1 MVEEKGIRL
10 SEALNQYLA
19 ILKSGGQKGDGHQEL
34 ARFVRWCGRD
44 RSPSELSP
52 PEIGEYAESAGV
64 WGGDSAQK
72 LKPVKSF
79 LAYLGK
85 AGMTRTGLATHLKPT
100 RAKKGPQQ
108 VYSRANMEHAEL
120 SQEGFTN
127 LQTRL
132 EVLKEE
138 RMKVVGDIQRA
149 MADKDFRE
157 NAPLDAAK
165 ERQGLIE
172 SSIRELEN
180 ILANAV
186 VSSPDADDNG
196 KRIKLGKKVTIQ
208 EVGNSKEISYILVD
222 PREAD
227 PNSGKLSSASPVGR
241 GLMDKLVGDEV
252 HVATPRG
259 ATRYVVLKIE
269 A

>member
-1 MVEEKGIRL
+1 MAEENGIRL

-19 ILKSGGQKGDGHQEL
+19 SLKSHGHKSDGHQEL
-34 ARFVRWCGRD
+34 TRFVRWFGRD
-44 RSPSELSP
+44 RSPSELNP
-52 PEIGEYAESAGV
+52 PEIGEYAESAGHG
-64 WGGDSAQK
+64 GGDSAQK

-79 LAYLGK
+79 LAYMGK
-85 AGMTRTGLATHLKPT
+85 EGMSKTGLATHLKPT

-108 VYSRANMEHAEL
+108 VLSRANTEQAEL
-120 SQEGFTN
+120 SPEGFTN

-132 EVLKEE
+132 GVLKEE
-138 RMKVVGDIQRA
+138 RIKVVGDIQRA

-186 VSSPDADDNG
+186 VSSPNADDNEE
-196 KRIKLGKKVTIQ
+196 RIRLGKKVTIQ
-208 EVGNSKEISYILVD
+208 EIGTSKELSYILVD
-222 PREAD
+222 QREAD
-227 PNSGKLSSASPVGR
+227 PTSGKISSASPVGR

-259 ATRYVVLKIE
+259 STRYVVLKIE
-269 A
+269 S

>member
-1 MVEEKGIRL
+1 LAEKKSIHL

-19 ILKSGGQKGDGHQEL
+19 SLKSGGHKGDGHQEL
-34 ARFVRWCGRD
+34 NRFVRWCGRD
-44 RSPSELSP
+44 RNPFELTP
-52 PEIGEYAESAGV
+52 PEIGEYAESAGI
-64 WGGDSAQK
+64 WGDSAQK

-85 AGMTRTGLATHLKPT
+85 AGMTRSGLATHLKPT
-100 RAKKGPQQ
+100 RAKKGPQK
-108 VYSRANMEHAEL
+108 VYSRAMTEQAEL
-120 SQEGFTN
+120 SAEGFSN
-127 LQTRL
+127 LQARL

-138 RMKVVGDIQRA
+138 RIRVVGDIQRA

-165 ERQGLIE
+165 ERQGLVE

-186 VSSPDADDNG
+186 VSSPDADDDG
-196 KRIKLGKKVTIQ
+196 QRIRLGKKVTIR
-208 EVGNSKEISYILVD
+208 EISSNKELSYILVD

-227 PNSGKLSSASPVGR
+227 PTDGKISSASPVGR
-241 GLMDKLVGDEV
+241 GLIDKVVGDEV
-252 HVATPRG
+252 HVSAPRG
-259 ATRYVVLKIE
+259 STRYVVLKIE
-269 A
+269 S

>member
-1 MVEEKGIRL
+1 MADEKGIRL

-19 ILKSGGQKGDGHQEL
+19 SLKSDGHKSDGHQEL
-34 ARFVRWCGRD
+34 TRFVRWCGRD

-72 LKPVKSF
+72 LKSVKSF
-79 LAYLGK
+79 LTYMGK
-85 AGMTRTGLATHLKPT
+85 EGMSKTGLATHLKPT

-108 VYSRANMEHAEL
+108 VYSRANTEQAEL
-120 SQEGFTN
+120 SPEGFTN

-138 RMKVVGDIQRA
+138 RIKVVGDIQRA

-196 KRIKLGKKVTIQ
+196 ERIRLGKKVTIQ
-208 EVGNSKEISYILVD
+208 EIGSSKELSYILVD

-252 HVATPRG
+252 QVATPRG
-259 ATRYVVLKIE
+259 STRYVVLKIE
-269 A
+269 S

>member
-1 MVEEKGIRL
+1 
-10 SEALNQYLA
+10 
-19 ILKSGGQKGDGHQEL
+19 
-34 ARFVRWCGRD
+34 
-44 RSPSELSP
+44 
-52 PEIGEYAESAGV
+52 
-64 WGGDSAQK
+64 
-72 LKPVKSF
+72 
-79 LAYLGK
+79 
-85 AGMTRTGLATHLKPT
+85 MTRTGLATHLKPT

-132 EVLKEE
+132 EVLKDE

-186 VSSPDADDNG
+186 VSSPDPDDNG
-196 KRIKLGKKVTIQ
+196 KRIRLGKKVTIQ